1 MVPLTS
7 SRNAA
12 GDVTKLKMLE
22 AVPESELAL
31 LEEKLETETEAVTGA
46 TKSAEASVVASGGS
60 AQASEAAAAAKA
72 PDGSAQ
78 ASGSSGNPAGPAPSR
93 SAAAQASELD
103 AKLESAVNAD
113 VAMHMAE
120 AIQPFQSIPLRPDGL
135 PCQSHSFWL
144 KAEGCLEP
152 YSNRDHFC
160 LFSEPPDA
168 SLRVANSSWEALQN
182 LKENAAV
189 LAEHTVP
196 VVQLQEQLWSS
207 GDSGRDRFWLG
218 CWLGKA
224 PFFLQ
229 FGWAGGRWAVRL
241 V

>member
-78 ASGSSGNPAGPAPSR
+78 ASGSYPAGPAPSR

-152 YSNRDHFC
+152 
-160 LFSEPPDA
+160 LF
-168 SLRVANSSWEALQN
+168 
-182 LKENAAV
+182 K
-189 LAEHTVP
+189 
-196 VVQLQEQLWSS
+196 
-207 GDSGRDRFWLG
+207 
-218 CWLGKA
+218 
-224 PFFLQ
+224 
-229 FGWAGGRWAVRL
+229 
-241 V
+241 